1 MIVSTLLLPLLAVL
15 ASAAP
20 TPGAGVDVVKQS
32 QYKNAE
38 LAAKI
43 SLKEICYRNL
53 YADVSKYKVKYQ
65 KEVLAKDAK
74 GQNVFLFDGIKKD
87 VNDKEFY
94 YEEFCY
100 KQFNVKQHNEN
111 EQKANTAVLG
121 GGSGYGGKN
130 YVKRDLG
137 GGLAYSGLDGGI
149 GGLHGGIGV
158 GRLGGGIGG
167 GLRNGFKKG
176 GLDDDC
182 IDRDNFLTGYSPLG
196 HDGLGLGGGLGGG
209 KGAFYGGE
217 GLYH

>member
-1 MIVSTLLLPLLAVL
+1 MLSSAFFLPLLAVL

-20 TPGAGVDVVKQS
+20 TPGGGEGPGVDVVKQS
-32 QYKNAE
+32 NYKEHE

-121 GGSGYGGKN
+121 GG
-130 YVKRDLG
+130 
-137 GGLAYSGLDGGI
+137 GGLGHGI
-149 GGLHGGIGV
+149 GG
-158 GRLGGGIGG
+158 
-167 GLRNGFKKG
+167 KG
-176 GLDDDC
+176 
-182 IDRDNFLTGYSPLG
+182 YV
-196 HDGLGLGGGLGGG
+196 
-209 KGAFYGGE
+209 K
-217 GLYH
+217 